1 MWKGLP
7 LGLRQARIDWM
18 ILCVLCEQLKQ
29 SHRQQQQQLTLQ
41 MTMEDWV
48 IYLYEIRVLRH
59 EREGEFSL
67 LDARKIF
74 FRSKLLV
81 EDEQV

>member
-1 MWKGLP
+1 M
-7 LGLRQARIDWM
+7 
-18 ILCVLCEQLKQ
+18 KQ

-59 EREGEFSL
+59 DREGEFSL

-81 EDEQV
+81 EDEQVCGNLIDA